1 MVVTRIFAATVAA
14 TALALVSSHA
24 LASRIIPFFGEGG
37 VIATPCSPDQE
48 DPAACFALSS
58 SNSGYLLGGDPDWTL
73 DFDGQL
79 VPNPDPDAFPFP
91 TYVGVGTWLLSK
103 GGDAF
108 GGTWTNL
115 FLPPPPPEGCAPPFI
130 GDPACF
136 DAFALSMLR
145 YVLDPAL
152 GTGAFTGTRGRG
164 ESSLI
169 VKTGFPPGNLERPE
183 DSTYVENGDFYLPE
197 PGSLALLGMGLV
209 GLGLGHRR
217 RPIS

>member
-1 MVVTRIFAATVAA
+1 MFMTRSFAATFAATVL
-14 TALALVSSHA
+14 TLVSSQA
-24 LASRIIPFFGEGG
+24 LAGRILPFFGEGG

-58 SNSGYLLGGDPDWTL
+58 SNSGYLLAGDPDWML

-91 TYVGVGTWLLSK
+91 TYVGGGTWLMSK

-115 FLPPPPPEGCAPPFI
+115 FLPPPPPEGCSPPFV

-136 DAFALSMLR
+136 DAYARSLLR
-145 YVLDPAL
+145 YAIDPAL
-152 GTGAFTGTRGRG
+152 GSGAFAGARGRG

-169 VKTGFPPGNLERPE
+169 VKTGFPPGNLASPE
-183 DSTYVENGDFYLPE
+183 DSTYVENGFFHVPE
-197 PGSLALLGMGLV
+197 PGSLALLGLGLV
-209 GLGLGHRR
+209 GLGLGRR
-217 RPIS
+217 RRLT